1 LAEQISKT
9 ETNLGG
15 PFYLLVIWIIST
27 MSIWALAF
35 YQPETVDKNWLAR
48 AQYVCF
54 GTMEDGLP
62 NAGGWLL
69 LTLAP
74 LFFLVS
80 AFVAMGRE
88 LNESFYS
95 FLDLKH
101 GKFLAILVLILFVA
115 EASWATGQIAKRLE
129 IKNAD
134 YKPKENNRLP
144 ENYPQTSDPAHEFEL
159 INQNGENISLA
170 SLSGKI
176 VILTFAFAHCK
187 TVCPAI
193 INTTT
198 SALSKFP
205 KDKVELLIITLDPWR
220 DTPSSLPSLAKKW
233 HLTSNAQI
241 LSGEIEDVNSV
252 IEKYNVYAER
262 NTKDGDIT
270 HPPIVYVIA
279 PGNKLAYVF
288 NNPTVGWLT
297 DAAGRIK
304 N

>member
-1 LAEQISKT
+1 
-9 ETNLGG
+9 
-15 PFYLLVIWIIST
+15 

-74 LFFLVS
+74 LLFLVS
-80 AFVAMGRE
+80 TLVAMGRE
-88 LNESFYS
+88 LNESLHS
-95 FLDLKH
+95 FLDFKY

-115 EASWATGQIAKRLE
+115 EANWATGQIAKRLE

-134 YKPKENNRLP
+134 YRPKENNRLP
-144 ENYPQTSDPAHEFEL
+144 ENYPQTNDRAHEFEL
-159 INQNGENISLA
+159 INQNGKNISLA
-170 SLSGKI
+170 NLKDKTI
-176 VILTFAFAHCK
+176 ILTFAFAHCT

-198 SALSKFP
+198 AALSKLP
-205 KDKVELLIITLDPWR
+205 QDKVILLIITLDPWR
-220 DTPSSLPSLAKKW
+220 DTPSSLPSLAEKW
-233 HLTSNAQI
+233 KLASNAHI
-241 LSGEIEDVNSV
+241 LSGKIEDVNSV

-262 NTKDGDIT
+262 NDKDGDIT

-279 PGNKLAYVF
+279 PGNKIAYVF
-288 NNPTVGWLT
+288 NNPTVSWLT
-297 DAAGRIK
+297 DAIGRI
-304 N
+304 